1 MSFMHIVFDLLKRD
15 LCNFRKAWVEFS
27 DKYIDTTINFKT
39 IINFRV
45 HKILYEREKLLK
57 LHGSVHE

>member
-1 MSFMHIVFDLLKRD
+1 MHIVFDLLKRD
-15 LCNFRKAWVEFS
+15 LRNFRKAWVEFS

-45 HKILYEREKLLK
+45 HKILYETEKLLK

>member
-1 MSFMHIVFDLLKRD
+1 MPIVFDLLKRD

-39 IINFRV
+39 TINFRV
-45 HKILYEREKLLK
+45 HKILHETEMLLT